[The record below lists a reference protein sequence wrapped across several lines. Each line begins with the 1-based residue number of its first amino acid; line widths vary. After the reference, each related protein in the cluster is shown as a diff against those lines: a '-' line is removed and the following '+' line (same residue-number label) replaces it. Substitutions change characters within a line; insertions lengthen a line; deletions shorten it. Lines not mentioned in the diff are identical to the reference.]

1 MNKKELYKQ
10 NGITSTFDNAGLLI
24 AIVERLSSK
33 HIEWVYQKTAV
44 PTGLKSM
51 ETSTIEAYVSGQTL
65 VSSEYEKVNMAF
77 ESCFLFTCIRSSNS
91 EYKMTWASSLS

>member
-1 MNKKELYKQ
+1 MNKKALRKQ

-24 AIVERLSSK
+24 AIVERLASK
-33 HIEWVYQKTAV
+33 HIEYRYEKTPV
-44 PTGLKSM
+44 PAGLKSM

-65 VSSEYEKVNMAF
+65 MSNEHEQVNMAF